1 MYISRRVKQIILLLI
16 DSREALSIKEIATR
30 LKLSERTVYR
40 EMEDVRNQIE
50 RQGLELTSIPNK
62 GMIIEGKLSN
72 IHEMKEA
79 LSSDV
84 KDKDYRAEE
93 RIDLI
98 LLFLLMEDDYVKL
111 QSISSFLEVSI
122 STIKKDQ
129 AQVKQYLK
137 KSNLSL
143 TSKMGEGIK
152 VEGRLYQKHICLMD
166 TLTKNIEITTLFT
179 WLKKS
184 ESNGSATTF

>member
-16 DSREALSIKEIATR
+16 DSREALSIKEVATR

-50 RQGLELTSIPNK
+50 KQGLELASIPNK
-62 GMIIEGKLSN
+62 GMIIEGKLEKIQN
-72 IHEMKEA
+72 FKAA
-79 LSSDV
+79 LSSEV

-111 QSISSFLEVSI
+111 QSISSFLEVS
-122 STIKKDQ
+122 
-129 AQVKQYLK
+129 L
-137 KSNLSL
+137 
-143 TSKMGEGIK
+143 
-152 VEGRLYQKHICLMD
+152 
-166 TLTKNIEITTLFT
+166 
-179 WLKKS
+179 
-184 ESNGSATTF
+184 